1 MFRSQV
7 LKKKKWGGEEGSKR
21 EVLEAEMRGWRGP
34 AAGTDLRGR
43 RGRSAHAPQ
52 LSPAHSRCSPA
63 SSDPRWPH
71 RAASSSF
78 WLPAPS
84 ACLAVVRGVAGL
96 WAFIFSCAGKLG
108 QKIKIL
114 IEPVSGC
121 AAHY

>member
-7 LKKKKWGGEEGSKR
+7 LKKKKWGGEEGSER

-71 RAASSSF
+71 A
-78 WLPAPS
+78 LPPA
-84 ACLAVVRGVAGL
+84 R
-96 WAFIFSCAGKLG
+96 
-108 QKIKIL
+108 
-114 IEPVSGC
+114 SGC
-121 AAHY
+121 LPLLLAWRWYVVWLDCGLLFFHVQASWVRKSKY